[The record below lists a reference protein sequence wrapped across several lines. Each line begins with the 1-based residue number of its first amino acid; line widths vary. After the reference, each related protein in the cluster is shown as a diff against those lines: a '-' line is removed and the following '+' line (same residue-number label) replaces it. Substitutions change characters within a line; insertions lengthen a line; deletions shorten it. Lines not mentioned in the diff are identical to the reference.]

1 MMHLLLEHPPQPL
14 FNNLLERAVI
24 LSSVFPGP
32 DQELV
37 GSVDCDFHMG
47 IIER

>member
-1 MMHLLLEHPPQPL
+1 MMHLLLEHPPQPLL

-37 GSVDCDFHMG
+37 
-47 IIER
+47 